1 MSNNPEQSIRLFKNN
16 FLESLSH
23 VHPIVP
29 LVLWSPVVLVL
40 LYRSFSIHQLS
51 LLVVLGMGA
60 LGLLAWTLMEYLL
73 HRIVFHWQAKSRFG
87 KWFVFMF
94 HGIHHDAP
102 QDKTRLVMPPAPGIL
117 IMSLLWLFFSLFI
130 PLRLLEPFLAFF
142 VTGYLIYDYIHYAT
156 HHFRMKGKIGSFL
169 RRYHLQHHFSKPDG
183 HFGVSSPLWDI
194 IFRTR

>member
-1 MSNNPEQSIRLFKNN
+1 MSDNPEQSIRLFKNN

-29 LVLWSPVVLVL
+29 LVLWAPVVLVL
-40 LYRSFSIHQLS
+40 LYRSLVTQQLP
-51 LLVVLGMGA
+51 LLPVLGVGVLAM
-60 LGLLAWTLMEYLL
+60 LAWTLMEYLL
-73 HRIVFHWQAKSRFG
+73 HRIVFHWNAKSRFG

-130 PLRLLEPFLAFF
+130 PAPWLEPFLAFF
-142 VTGYLIYDYIHYAT
+142 VVGYLIYDYIHYAT
-156 HHFRMKGKIGSFL
+156 HHFRMKGRIGSYL
-169 RRYHLQHHFSKPDG
+169 RRYHLQHHFSKPNA